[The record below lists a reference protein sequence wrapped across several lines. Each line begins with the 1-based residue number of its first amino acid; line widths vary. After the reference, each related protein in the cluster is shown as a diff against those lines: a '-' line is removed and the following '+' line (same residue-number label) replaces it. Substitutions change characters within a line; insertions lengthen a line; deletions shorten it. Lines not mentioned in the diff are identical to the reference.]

1 METKDKFQIWGI
13 VELFGHSKI
22 AGELTEQNIAG
33 ANMLRVDVP
42 ETESNP
48 SFTRF
53 LNHAAIYAI
62 NPTDKETATFVAK
75 NLNNKPIDSW
85 DIKQFQ
91 DKALLLKVKNDTPNR
106 QDIEVDEDFPNEETD
121 YDNGTGF

>member
-13 VELFGHSKI
+13 VELFGHGKI

-33 ANMLRVDVP
+33 TNMLRVDVP

-62 NPTDKETATFVAK
+62 NPTDKETACFVAK
-75 NLNNKPIDSW
+75 NLNNKPIESW

-91 DKALLLKVKNDTPNR
+91 EKALLLKVRNDD
-106 QDIEVDEDFPNEETD
+106 QHELEDDDDFPV
-121 YDNGTGF
+121 

>member
-48 SFTRF
+48 PFTRF

-91 DKALLLKVKNDTPNR
+91 DKALLLKVKNDSSSDGYEPHPFN
-106 QDIEVDEDFPNEETD
+106 IDEDDDLPM
-121 YDNGTGF
+121 

>member
-1 METKDKFQIWGI
+1 MEAKDKFQIWGI
-13 VELFGHSKI
+13 VELFGHNKI

-62 NPTDKETATFVAK
+62 NPTDKETATYIAK

-91 DKALLLKVKNDTPNR
+91 DKALLLKVNNDKSN
-106 QDIEVDEDFPNEETD
+106 DDSFNFEDNDFPM
-121 YDNGTGF
+121 